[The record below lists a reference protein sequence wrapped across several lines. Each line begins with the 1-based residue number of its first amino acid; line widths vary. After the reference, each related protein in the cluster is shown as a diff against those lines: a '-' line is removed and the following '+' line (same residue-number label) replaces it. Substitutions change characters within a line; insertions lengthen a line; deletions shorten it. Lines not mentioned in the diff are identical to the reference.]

1 MTKLIECVPNFSEG
15 NDNQIIDSIAEAITK
30 IKGVTLLNVDPGKAT
45 NRTVMTF
52 VGSPE
57 TVIEAAFG
65 AIKVASEKIDMSKHK
80 GEHPRFGATDVC
92 PLIPISN
99 ISFDELI
106 PYAEKLGKRVAKELK
121 ISVYLYEQAAKKKE
135 RKNLANIR
143 SGEYEGLREK
153 LTQEI
158 WKPDFGTTFFNKKS
172 GAVAIG
178 VRDFLIAYNIN
189 LNTKST
195 RLANAIAFDVREK
208 GRIKRKGHPVIG
220 EIVYDSKGQPMTVP
234 GSLKN
239 VKAIGWYI
247 EEFGISQISM
257 NLTNID
263 QTPIHIVFDEVSE
276 KAEKRGV
283 RVTGSEIVGLIPL
296 KPMLEAGKY
305 FLKKQNR
312 SVGIPEIDIIKIAIE
327 SLGLN
332 QVKKFIP
339 EKNIIEYYL
348 ESLFDDKKKIIE
360 LKASDF
366 SDEVARES
374 PAPGGGSVSAYV
386 GALGSSLGEMVANL
400 SANKRGWEDKVEKFS
415 SIANQ
420 IDEIRKDLLFL
431 VDEDADSFDRIMSSF
446 KLPNSSEE
454 EKKIR
459 MKAIYDSSIYAA
471 EVPLRVMRR
480 SYDSYNLI
488 HELAQNGNQN
498 SISDAGVACLCIHAA
513 IHGAYLN
520 VKINLKDISDD
531 QGILKKADEIIKK
544 SSIKRDKI
552 ISFIE
557 EVI

>member
-1 MTKLIECVPNFSEG
+1 MNKLIECVPNFSEG
-15 NDNQIIDSIAEAITK
+15 SDKQILDSIAEAISSN
-30 IKGVTLLNVDPGKAT
+30 KGVTLLNVDPGKAT

-57 TVIEAAFG
+57 AVIDAAFC

-99 ISFDELI
+99 VTFDELV
-106 PYAEKLGKRVAKELK
+106 PYAEKLGERVAKELK
-121 ISVYLYEQAAKKKE
+121 IPVYLYEHAAKNKE
-135 RKNLANIR
+135 RKNLANVR
-143 SGEYEGLREK
+143 SGEYEGLKEK
-153 LTQEI
+153 LTKKT
-158 WKPDFGTTFFNKKS
+158 WKPDFGTTVFNKKS

-220 EIVYDSKGQPMTVP
+220 DIVYDSKENPSTIP
-234 GSLKN
+234 GSLKH

-257 NLTNID
+257 NLTNIN
-263 QTPIHIVFDEVSE
+263 QTPIHVVFDEVSK
-276 KAEKRGV
+276 KAEKRGA

-296 KPMLEAGKY
+296 KPMLDAGKY

-312 SVGIPEIDIIKIAIE
+312 SVGVPEIDIISIAVE

-348 ESLFDDKKKIIE
+348 DTLFDDKKKIIE
-360 LKASDF
+360 LKASQF

-374 PAPGGGSVSAYV
+374 PAPGGGSVAAYV

-400 SANKRGWEDKVEKFS
+400 SANKRGWEDRVENFS
-415 SIANQ
+415 TIANK
-420 IDEIRKDLLFL
+420 IDEIRKELLFL
-431 VDEDADSFDRIMSSF
+431 VDEDSNSFDRIMTSF
-446 KLPNSSEE
+446 KLPNNSEE

-459 MKAIYDSSIYAA
+459 LTAIYDSSIYAA
-471 EVPLRVMRR
+471 EVPLRVMNR
-480 SYDSYNLI
+480 SYDSYKLI
-488 HELAQNGNQN
+488 FELAKNGNQN

-513 IHGAYLN
+513 IYGAYLN
-520 VKINLKDISDD
+520 VKINLKDISND
-531 QGILKKADEIIKK
+531 QGILKKADQIIKK
-544 SSIKRDKI
+544 SSFERDKI

-557 EVI
+557 KVI